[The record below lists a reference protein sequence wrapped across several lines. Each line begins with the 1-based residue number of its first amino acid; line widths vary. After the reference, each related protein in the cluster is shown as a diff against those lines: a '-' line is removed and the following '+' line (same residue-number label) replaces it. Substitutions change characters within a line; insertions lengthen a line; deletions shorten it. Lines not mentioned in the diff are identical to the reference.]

1 MSDDILDHFQAQESG
16 IDIVIQII
24 APVFGLI
31 LLGYLAGRLKWISD
45 AGIDG
50 LAEFAF
56 NFAIPVMLF
65 TRISSVALPET
76 VPWEFLAVFYGITL
90 TLFAAALLFGRKM
103 VGGSSSAAIFSMA
116 GTYSNVILI
125 GIPLVLAALPDAAI
139 VPLFIIVS
147 THAALLF
154 FVTTLFAERS
164 SGSVSDLQLKTLT
177 VLFKNPIFS
186 AVVMGVLANLAG
198 LSLPNLV
205 EAPIRT
211 MVDYLSAAALPCAVF
226 SMGASISRYRIEGS
240 LAVISAVLIIKNL
253 VHPMI
258 VLMVALTLGW
268 DEDNRTWLQVAL
280 LLSACPTGI
289 NVYLFAQ
296 RYNALEPTIATAV
309 VLSTALSVLTL
320 SAVLWWIHA

>member
-1 MSDDILDHFQAQESG
+1 M
-16 IDIVIQII
+16 
-24 APVFGLI
+24 FGLI
-31 LLGYLAGRLKWISD
+31 LLGYVAGRLRWISN

-50 LAEFAF
+50 LAEFVF
-56 NFAIPVMLF
+56 NVAIPVMLF
-65 TRISSVALPET
+65 TRISGVALPET
-76 VPWEFLAVFYGITL
+76 VPWEFLAVVYGITL
-90 TLFAAALLFGRKM
+90 TLFAGSLLFGQKV
-103 VGGSSSAAIFSMA
+103 VGGSASAAIFSMG

-125 GIPLVLAALPDAAI
+125 GIPLVLAALPDTAI

-154 FVTTLFAERS
+154 FVTTLFAERT
-164 SGSVSDLQLKTLT
+164 SGSVRDLPLKTVT

-186 AVVMGVLANLAG
+186 AVVAGVLANLAG
-198 LSLPNLV
+198 LSLPNVV

-211 MVDYLSAAALPCAVF
+211 MAEYLSAAALPCAVF

-253 VHPMI
+253 VHPLI
-258 VLMVALTLGW
+258 VLVIALALGW
-268 DEDNRTWLQVAL
+268 DNDNRIWLQVAL

-296 RYNALEPTIATAV
+296 RYNTLVPTIATAI
-309 VLSTALSVLTL
+309 VLSTALSVFTL